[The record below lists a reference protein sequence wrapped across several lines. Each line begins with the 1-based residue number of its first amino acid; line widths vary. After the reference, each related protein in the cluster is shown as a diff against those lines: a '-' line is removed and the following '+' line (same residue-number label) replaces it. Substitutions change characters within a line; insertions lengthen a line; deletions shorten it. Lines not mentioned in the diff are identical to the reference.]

1 MFYML
6 TIQNPRTEP
15 SEAFSQKFSQMLAI
29 SIVRNIQRLKKSTE
43 NDRRPVA
50 KLTFR
55 TDRTYFSKELY
66 ITIRAHQFKF
76 AAKSFIKVSVTT
88 SF

>member
-1 MFYML
+1 ML
-6 TIQNPRTEP
+6 TIQTPRTEP

-66 ITIRAHQFKF
+66 IYILYI